1 MELPAYFDSQ
11 VQAAAMLNINV
22 YDVKAA
28 KAAGCPAFRGG
39 GRIRSKEFVAWLK
52 KRNIERERQASE
64 ETDEKKNLIRVVG
77 ETLMGLDE
85 CGNLNLLTAEQHF
98 EFCKTIVEASKN
110 SDVLHFFVQH
120 MFSWLRSKSWFGD
133 RTFEQAIWAMLKEH
147 PKITKWVFQT
157 LEKER
162 LVDPKYK
169 CSCQACAVF
178 ADECSG

>member
-11 VQAAAMLNINV
+11 AQAAAMLNISV
-22 YDVKAA
+22 YEVKAA

-39 GRIRSKEFVAWLK
+39 GRIRGKEFVAWLSK
-52 KRNIERERQASE
+52 KNIERKRQASE
-64 ETDEKKNLIRVVG
+64 ETDEVKNLIRVVG

-110 SDVLHFFVQH
+110 SEVLHFFVQH
-120 MFSWLRSKSWFGD
+120 EDLWLRRKFWTGD
-133 RTFEQAIWAMLKEH
+133 RTFEQAIWAMLEEH

-157 LEKER
+157 LEKEK
-162 LVDPKYK
+162 LLDPDHR
-169 CSCQACAVF
+169 CSCHACAVF
-178 ADECSG
+178 AEKRFG